1 MAALKIPPGL
11 EFDVV
16 IVDEASQ
23 VRLSHAAVAAGLAS
37 QIIVIGDSQQMAPT
51 NTFTR
56 ARQSQAQT
64 TMALSLLDHAVTS
77 GLPSKM
83 LKQHYRSKH
92 ESLIL
97 FSNTRY
103 YQGQLDIIP
112 SPLLDGS
119 LGTAFRFVPDAIY
132 DRGERAIT

>member
-1 MAALKIPPGL
+1 
-11 EFDVV
+11 
-16 IVDEASQ
+16 
-23 VRLSHAAVAAGLAS
+23 
-37 QIIVIGDSQQMAPT
+37 
-51 NTFTR
+51 
-56 ARQSQAQT
+56 
-64 TMALSLLDHAVTS
+64 MALSLLDHAVTS

-112 SPLLDGS
+112 SPLLDDS

-132 DRGERAIT
+132 GRGERAIT